1 MEVIFYSTNCP
12 RCNVLKKK
20 LSSSGI
26 EYTLVTDINE
36 MKEKGF
42 MSAPMLEV
50 DGEIM
55 DFKKAV
61 EWVKGVGEK

>member
-1 MEVIFYSTNCP
+1 
-12 RCNVLKKK
+12 VLKKK